1 MSMSLKRKKNQAF
14 DHAASKEILLFW
26 WFHLTYVQ
34 LVLLSRGLLSPN
46 SHEYGEKKDRKR
58 NQMPFWLIGQL
69 IQRKKKEKKKE
80 RKKNR
85 RSLFA
90 NGHLYLSIP
99 SVILY

>member
-69 IQRKKKEKKKE
+69 IQRKKKKKKKKE
-80 RKKNR
+80 RKTED
-85 RSLFA
+85 
-90 NGHLYLSIP
+90 HYLPMGTYIYQSP
-99 SVILY
+99 Q